1 MQSVFLM
8 PAASPSPALVFR
20 LLVAAILAVT
30 PPMHGQVASPGLA
43 GSASSPA
50 GPLPDDAMVK
60 VNFPSTPIQGIIPF
74 YQQLTGKM
82 MILDGSL
89 QGEMLRIIGTRP
101 LSKKEALNFIE
112 ASLLLNG
119 YAILDVDHQTV
130 KLIHHSGGKHPTAE
144 NIPVFSSIK
153 DLPEGEKIVHF
164 VLPLEHISPDEAVK
178 AFTAVIKLHSY
189 GAITPVTNTSNI
201 IITENTATIRSIFDL
216 AQVIDVP
223 PAEMKDEMIELVRA
237 DAESIAEIISEI
249 YEEQEESDKAVQS
262 GKGVQGSQQGQ
273 APGAAPLP
281 GQPAV
286 AAPASANAANSNPT
300 AAKVKVIP
308 YRRTNSLLVIARPVD
323 ITYIKGLIE
332 KLDREGGDSNFLQRK
347 LKYIAVV
354 DFLGVAKNAL
364 SRDTDIESEG
374 DSSTSSS
381 SRRRRMPSTNT
392 PSTDARQAGMNSGG
406 MGGNQYGNNGYG
418 MNGGG
423 FGSSSASR
431 SSLDEPEETGA
442 PESVVVGKTLLIA
455 DPASNSL
462 IVNGSPEHV
471 QIIDKLIE
479 TIDVRPQQ
487 IYISTLIGQLNL
499 GNEYDYGID
508 MLRALDD
515 FTLRQQPTVQRT
527 TNVSVTN
534 GNGTTTTGTGTTTV
548 TGTGLNNTATGALG
562 TAVGSALTG
571 GLNNTAGFNNTTGNN
586 SSNTS
591 YAPGQIEIPFNLGD
605 FNWNQFNLY
614 GSIGAIGRYLHLLE
628 GNSNF
633 KVLSRPAVYTTNNG
647 KAIISSGQRIAVPV
661 STLSNLGAGG
671 IGTTAAVQSAIDYRD
686 VVLKLEVVP
695 LINSDDEVT
704 LRIAQVNDNIIGAQ
718 NISGSEIPT
727 IGTQELVTTVTVKDG
742 STVVLG
748 GLITEREER
757 SENGV
762 IFLRRI
768 PIIKHLFNRTQI
780 TKNRDELLIFIQPN
794 IIKSRD
800 SLDKPNEVELG
811 RTRAFTETVEFGNR
825 RDQVQRAIPL
835 PEEQQ

>member
-1 MQSVFLM
+1 M
-8 PAASPSPALVFR
+8 PAAPPFPKLLFR
-20 LLVAAILAVT
+20 TAFAAVLAAIMPL
-30 PPMHGQVASPGLA
+30 HGQVPPAGTA
-43 GSASSPA
+43 GSAAQTSV
-50 GPLPDDAMVK
+50 PLPDDATVK
-60 VNFPSTPIQGIIPF
+60 VNFPNTPIQGIIPF

-89 QGEMLRIIGTRP
+89 QGETLRIIGTRP

-144 NIPVFSSIK
+144 NIPVYSAIT

-178 AFTAVIKLHSY
+178 AFTTVIKLHSY

-237 DAESIAEIISEI
+237 DAESIADIIKEI

-262 GKGVQGSQQGQ
+262 GNRGVQGGQQQ
-273 APGAAPLP
+273 AAGVPPAP

-286 AAPASANAANSNPT
+286 AAPASANASNSNPT

-347 LKYIAVV
+347 LRYIAVV

-364 SRDTDIESEG
+364 SRDTDIESD
-374 DSSTSSS
+374 DSSGGSSS
-381 SRRRRMPSTNT
+381 SSSRRRMPSTNT
-392 PSTDARQAGMNSGG
+392 PSTDARQASMNSGMG
-406 MGGNQYGNNGYG
+406 NQFGGNGFG
-418 MNGGG
+418 MNGNG
-423 FGSSSASR
+423 FGSSSSSR
-431 SSLDEPEETGA
+431 SSLNEPEEAGA

-548 TGTGLNNTATGALG
+548 SGTGLNNTATGTLGTALG
-562 TAVGSALTG
+562 TALTG
-571 GLNNTAGFNNTTGNN
+571 GLNNSTNGTNGSTTGTNGN
-586 SSNTS
+586 NTS

-647 KAIISSGQRIAVPV
+647 KAVISSGQRIAVPV

-671 IGTTAAVQSAIDYRD
+671 VGTTAAVQSAIDYRD

-704 LRIAQVNDNIIGAQ
+704 LRIAQVNDNITGSQ

-780 TKNRDELLIFIQPN
+780 SKNRDELLIFIQPN

-800 SLDKPNEVELG
+800 SLDKPNEVEMG
-811 RTRAFTETVEFGNR
+811 RTKAFTETVEFGNR
-825 RDQVQRAIPL
+825 REQIQRAIPL
-835 PEEQQ
+835 PEDQQ

>member
-1 MQSVFLM
+1 M
-8 PAASPSPALVFR
+8 PDSPSFDRSPPLSGACVAVIALALATLIPA
-20 LLVAAILAVT
+20 
-30 PPMHGQVASPGLA
+30 QGLA
-43 GSASSPA
+43 QLPTAAAGSVAPVPPSLS
-50 GPLPDDAMVK
+50 DDATVK
-60 VNFPSTPIQGIIPF
+60 VNFPNTPIQGIIPF

-89 QGEMLRIIGTRP
+89 QGETLRIIGTRP

-119 YAILDVDHQTV
+119 YAIIDVDHQTV
-130 KLIHHSGGKHPTAE
+130 KLIHHMGGKHPSAE

-164 VLPLEHISPDEAVK
+164 VLPLEHISPEEAVK
-178 AFTAVIKLHSY
+178 AFTTVIKLHAY

-223 PAEMKDEMIELVRA
+223 PAEMKDEMIELLRA
-237 DAESIAEIISEI
+237 DAESIAEIINEIFERDESEA
-249 YEEQEESDKAVQS
+249 SSQS
-262 GKGVQGSQQGQ
+262 TAAAQ
-273 APGAAPLP
+273 PAAPAVP
-281 GQPAV
+281 GQPG
-286 AAPASANAANSNPT
+286 APVSASSSSTNPT

-323 ITYIKGLIE
+323 ITYIKGLIA
-332 KLDREGGDSNFLQRK
+332 KLDREAGAANFLQRK
-347 LKYIAVV
+347 LRYMAVV

-364 SRDTDIESEG
+364 SRDTDIETDDEG
-374 DSSTSSS
+374 SSGGSS
-381 SRRRRMPSTNT
+381 SRRSRLPSTNT
-392 PSTDARQAGMNSGG
+392 PSTDARQASLGG
-406 MGGNQYGNNGYG
+406 GQGNGQF
-418 MNGGG
+418 GGG
-423 FGSSSASR
+423 FGGVGGSGFGGSSASR
-431 SSLDEPEETGA
+431 SSLNEPEEAGA

-455 DPASNSL
+455 DPGSNSL

-479 TIDVRPQQ
+479 TMDVRPQQ

-499 GNEYDYGID
+499 GNEYDYGLD

-515 FTLRQQPTVQRT
+515 FTLRQRPTVERT
-527 TNVSVTN
+527 TNVSVNNN
-534 GNGTTTTGTGTTTV
+534 GQTTTGSSTTTT
-548 TGTGLNNTATGALG
+548 TATGINNTNSGGSLLG
-562 TAVGSALTG
+562 TAAGAVTG
-571 GLNNTAGFNNTTGNN
+571 GLLGNNGSGTGNG
-586 SSNTS
+586 SVST
-591 YAPGQIEIPFNLGD
+591 PGTPGLVELPFNLGD

-614 GSIGAIGRYLHLLE
+614 GNIGAIGRYLHLLE
-628 GNSNF
+628 GNRNF
-633 KVLSRPAVYTTNNG
+633 KVLSRPSVYTTNNG

-661 STLSNLGAGG
+661 STLSNLGGG
-671 IGTTAAVQSAIDYRD
+671 GTVGTTAAVQSAIDYRD

-704 LRIAQVNDNIIGAQ
+704 LRIAQVNDNVTGSQ
-718 NISGSEIPT
+718 NIGGNNIPT

-748 GLITEREER
+748 GLITERQER

-768 PIIKHLFNRTQI
+768 PIIKHLFNRTEI
-780 TKNRDELLIFIQPN
+780 VKNRDELLIFIQPN
-794 IIKSRD
+794 IIKSGE
-800 SLDKPNEVELG
+800 SLGRPNEIEAG
-811 RTRAFTETVEFGNR
+811 RSKAFTETFDFGTR
-825 RDQVQRAIPL
+825 RDQIKRAEPL
-835 PEEQQ
+835 PEHQQ